1 MATSW
6 DQLVRTYGPQPAL
19 YWPTTEE
26 EPAEELPAWTFS
38 VSYYGSRLV
47 TVFAATR
54 AEAYEAAREA
64 GEDDLSDVDLDVTS
78 VTLLDAPTTQE

>member
-6 DQLVRTYGPQPAL
+6 DQLATSHGPQPAP

-26 EPAEELPAWTFS
+26 ETDEELPAWTYT

-54 AEAYEAAREA
+54 AEADVAAREA
-64 GEDDLSDVDLDVTS
+64 GADDLTDVDLDVTT
-78 VTLLDAPTTQE
+78 VVLLDAPTAQE

>member
-6 DQLVRTYGPQPAL
+6 DQLVSTYGPQPAP

-26 EPAEELPAWTFS
+26 ETDEELPAWTFR
-38 VSYYGSRLV
+38 VSYVGERLV

-54 AEAYEAAREA
+54 DAAFDAAREEGA
-64 GEDDLSDVDLDVTS
+64 ADLGDVDLEMTHVD
-78 VTLLDAPTTQE
+78 LLAAPTTQE